1 MRKFLDLTL
10 MLEDGTR
17 ALDLDPITFV
27 NKYRSIYQDGY
38 NLSQVILSSHVG
50 THIDAPYH
58 FLEQGVTLD
67 RVPLDRL
74 IGNARLLD
82 FSYKKAKELI
92 TRKEIESYDSV
103 ISRDD
108 IIILRTDWYKKF
120 PSHEYGYDNPNV
132 STEAVKYLVQK
143 KIKMLAVESPTL
155 NWEDN
160 PDAHKIL
167 LSSRRHIGNDWNV
180 SFFIFQVSKLRL
192 SFDVNRFG
200 VFLFLHI
207 REFTLCL
214 HFLTTNKGLR

>member
-10 MLEDGTR
+10 TLEDGTR

-27 NKYRSIYQDGY
+27 NKYRSIDQDGY
-38 NLSQVILSSHVG
+38 NLSQVILGSHVG

-58 FLEQGVTLD
+58 FLEQGATLD
-67 RVPLDRL
+67 RVPLNSL
-74 IGNARLLD
+74 IGKARLLD

-92 TRKEIESYDSV
+92 TRKEIESYDSI

-132 STEAVKYLVQK
+132 STKAVEYLVQK

-160 PDAHKIL
+160 PNSHKMLLSAGIL
-167 LSSRRHIGNDWNV
+167 LVEGLACLDKINKETFTFYAIPLKIKGIDG
-180 SFFIFQVSKLRL
+180 FP
-192 SFDVNRFG
+192 
-200 VFLFLHI
+200 I
-207 REFTLCL
+207 RAFAEIS
-214 HFLTTNKGLR
+214 

>member
-27 NKYRSIYQDGY
+27 NKYRSIDQDGY

-82 FSYKKAKELI
+82 LSFKKAKELI
-92 TRKEIESYDSV
+92 TRKEMESYDSV

-167 LSSRRHIGNDWNV
+167 LSAGILLVEGLAYLDKIST
-180 SFFIFQVSKLRL
+180 
-192 SFDVNRFG
+192 
-200 VFLFLHI
+200 
-207 REFTLCL
+207 ETFTFYAIPLKIKDIDG
-214 HFLTTNKGLR
+214 FPVRAFAEIV